1 VNPFLEAAGALDARV
16 SPCRTRRRKSFFALA
31 SALAFLAAWGSG
43 AQQAPLPKPISAEHV
58 RLAAHTL
65 LIALA
70 AAGERLVAVGDRG
83 VIVLSDDR
91 GANWT
96 QASSVPVQAL
106 LTGACFFDSRHGLA
120 VGHDEVILSTDDAGL
135 NWKLVHYAPEA
146 QRPLLDVWCGAER
159 RAIAVGAYSTYLTS
173 ADGGSSWQPRAFA
186 PAPAP
191 RPARPATAPG
201 DARGIEDSGG
211 GYHLNR
217 IVGASIDRLYIA
229 GEAGH
234 LYRSDD
240 RGDRWQELASPYGGS
255 FFDVL
260 PLGGDAL
267 LVTGLRGNL
276 FRSEDAG
283 ASWHRLESGT
293 VALLDGAAALPG
305 GALAVVGLSG
315 VVLVSRDGGR
325 SFSFEQQSDR
335 SGLSSALA
343 VGEDVLA
350 VAGEGGVRRIVLG
363 GVPASTPEAR

>member
-1 VNPFLEAAGALDARV
+1 MNSGASRSSCVAIAA
-16 SPCRTRRRKSFFALA
+16 ALA
-31 SALAFLAAWGSG
+31 LVVSRAPAQPAPPAA
-43 AQQAPLPKPISAEHV
+43 KPVSAEHA

-91 GANWT
+91 GTSWT

-106 LTGACFFDSRHGLA
+106 LTGVCFFDSRHGLA
-120 VGHDEVILSTDDAGL
+120 VGHDEVILSTDEAGL
-135 NWKLVHYAPEA
+135 NWKLAHYAPEA
-146 QRPLLDVWCGAER
+146 QRPLLDVWCGAEG

-191 RPARPATAPG
+191 RPAHPAAAPG
-201 DARGIEDSGG
+201 EARGIEDSGG

-217 IVGASIDRLYIA
+217 IVGASLDRLYIA
-229 GEAGH
+229 GEAGR

-260 PLGGDAL
+260 PLGDDAL

-283 ASWHRLESGT
+283 ASWHRLETGT
-293 VALLDGAAALPG
+293 VALLGGAAALPG

-325 SFSFEQQSDR
+325 SFTLEQQSDR

-343 VGEDVLA
+343 VGKDALA
-350 VAGEGGVRRIVLG
+350 IAGEGGVRRIVLG
-363 GVPASTPEAR
+363 GAPAAPAEAR